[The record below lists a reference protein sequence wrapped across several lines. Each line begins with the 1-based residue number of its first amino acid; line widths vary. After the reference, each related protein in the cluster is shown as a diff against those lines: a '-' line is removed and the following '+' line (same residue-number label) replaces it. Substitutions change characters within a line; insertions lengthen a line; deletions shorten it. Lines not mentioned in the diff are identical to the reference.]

1 MPFINIK
8 TNTSVS
14 KDTEEKIKSRLG
26 VIVTDLPGKSEQW
39 LMVNIEDNER
49 LWFRGNNEPCIV
61 FAEVKLFGSADRAA
75 YDKMTKD
82 INDALDDLIGAEEV
96 YVKYEEVENWGYNGS
111 NF

>member
-8 TNTSVS
+8 TNALVS
-14 KDTEEKIKSRLG
+14 EDTEEKIKSRLG

-49 LWFRGNNEPCIV
+49 LWFRGNNKSCIV
-61 FAEVKLFGSADRAA
+61 FAEVKLFGSADGAA
-75 YDKMTKD
+75 YNKMTKD
-82 INDALDDLIGAEEV
+82 INDALGDLIGAEEV

>member
-14 KDTEEKIKSRLG
+14 EDTEEKIKSRLG

-49 LWFRGNNEPCIV
+49 L
-61 FAEVKLFGSADRAA
+61 
-75 YDKMTKD
+75 
-82 INDALDDLIGAEEV
+82 
-96 YVKYEEVENWGYNGS
+96 
-111 NF
+111 